1 MDDGSRGRR
10 MVRKELDV
18 TSTHE
23 LLSHTLLAGCDRS
36 SIAQTLGIWKS
47 QLHQCET
54 DFEYGNPTSLAAT
67 PSLAMQ
73 HTPPAGSPSTSPH
86 TAARWKTNSGVD
98 FASILTSHS
107 FAMQQA
113 LAAGTWPPPGTQTC
127 FDING

>member
-23 LLSHTLLAGCDRS
+23 LLSHTLLGGCDRS

-73 HTPPAGSPSTSPH
+73 HTLLQDLLLPLLTLLLAG
-86 TAARWKTNSGVD
+86 K
-98 FASILTSHS
+98 
-107 FAMQQA
+107 
-113 LAAGTWPPPGTQTC
+113 QTVV
-127 FDING
+127 